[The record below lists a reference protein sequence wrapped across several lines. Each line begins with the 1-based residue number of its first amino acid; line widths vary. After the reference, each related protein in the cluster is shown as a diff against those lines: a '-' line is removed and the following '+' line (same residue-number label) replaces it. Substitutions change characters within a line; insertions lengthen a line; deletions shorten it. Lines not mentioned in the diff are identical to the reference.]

1 MATETL
7 LPDAVIG
14 TPVGYTVTL
23 LFLLNIDEGVGNADN
38 TWTSADESGATEVI
52 LGFPTPTDTL
62 TTGADL
68 QTFRAVVR
76 KNATGGNNPTVQ
88 IVVYEN
94 GNSTNISSNDITVNT
109 TGTGQTI
116 SFTWNANVLAA
127 LSGANVEIGIIQ
139 TGGAGGRRS
148 NRRYVEVDTAEWI
161 ADYTVAP
168 VGGGAYSFSTFF

>member
-7 LPDAVIG
+7 LPNAIIG
-14 TPVGYTVTL
+14 TPVGYNTVTL
-23 LFLLNIDEGVGNADN
+23 ANIDEGVASADN
-38 TWTSADESGATEVI
+38 TWATSDGSGATQLI

-94 GNSTNISSNDITVNT
+94 GNSINTSSNDITVDT

-127 LSGANVEIGIIQ
+127 LSGANVEVGIIQ
-139 TGGAGGRRS
+139 TGGATGRAS
-148 NRRYVEVDTAEWI
+148 NRRYVDVDTAEWI

-168 VGGGAYSFSTFF
+168 TGGGAYSFSTFF